1 MPTTA
6 KPGAA
11 DEAVWEGT
19 PVLARPAYGI
29 DERPAAWWEAVL
41 YGWQHTLVDISPF
54 VLPLAVGAALGMA
67 AGEQARFINDCLLAM
82 GIATLIQTTVGN
94 RLPIVQGPSATL
106 TGALVPIAGSMGGP
120 AMWGGIFAGAL
131 LEMLVGA
138 SRVLGFLRRL
148 FPPTVSGV
156 VVIAIALALG
166 QFAVRLAVGD
176 GGAANFAW
184 AGGVI
189 AVIALLQT
197 VFRRAGRGIVGRGA
211 IFLAIWAVGLGV
223 GSLAGAVDWSLV
235 AAKPWLGPPRFFP
248 YGGPGFGWTLV
259 PAAMLGVAVGYLG
272 SIVESLGD
280 YAATCAVSGET
291 YRVRHMNRG
300 IFAEGLGCAVAAC
313 LGALPVTSYTQN
325 IGIIATTGVASRF
338 VVRIA
343 AGVLI
348 LYGLC
353 PKFGA
358 LLVAMPRAVLGGV
371 FVLVCGMIAMSG
383 IRLIGAG
390 IATGA
395 APHRPHRRA
404 GRRHHPDR
412 RDRRPLLRQDR
423 PGQGVAGRPAGAGR
437 AAPLQH
443 RGAGGGAGGGAEPD
457 LQRPPSRR

>member
-1 MPTTA
+1 MA
-6 KPGAA
+6 ESEQRSAA
-11 DEAVWEGT
+11 DQAVWEDT
-19 PVLARPAYGI
+19 PPLVRPAFGI
-29 DERPAAWWEAVL
+29 DERPSRWWEALL

-67 AGEQARFINDCLLAM
+67 AAEQARFINNCLLAM

-106 TGALVPIAGSMGGP
+106 TGALVPIAGQMGGP
-120 AMWGGIFAGAL
+120 AMWGGVFAGGL
-131 LEMLVGA
+131 LEMVVGA
-138 SRVLGFLRRL
+138 SRVLGLLRRL

-156 VVIAIALALG
+156 VVVAIALALG
-166 QFAVRLAVGD
+166 QFAVRLAMGD
-176 GGAANFAW
+176 GGAANFAF
-184 AGGVI
+184 AGAVV

-197 VFRRAGRGIVGRGA
+197 VFRRAGRGIVARGA

-223 GSLAGAVDWSLV
+223 GSLVGAVDWGLV
-235 AAKPWLGPPRFFP
+235 AARPWFGLPRLFP
-248 YGGPGFGWTLV
+248 YGGPGFGWTFA
-259 PAAMLGVAVGYLG
+259 PAAVVGVAVGYFG

-280 YAATCAVSGET
+280 YAATCAVAGET

-300 IFAEGLGCAVAAC
+300 IFAEGLGSVVAAC
-313 LGALPVTSYTQN
+313 LGAIPVTSYTQN

-343 AGVLI
+343 AGVLV

-383 IRLIGAG
+383 IRLIAAARPTVADSFVVGTTLIAAVAVPFYVKTALGGEWLAG
-390 IATGA
+390 L
-395 APHRPHRRA
+395 PS
-404 GRRHHPDR
+404 
-412 RDRRPLLRQDR
+412 LLALLLTNTVVLAVVLAVGLNLVFNVIL
-423 PGQGVAGRPAGAGR
+423 PG
-437 AAPLQH
+437 
-443 RGAGGGAGGGAEPD
+443 EE
-457 LQRPPSRR
+457 

>member
-19 PVLARPAYGI
+19 PVLVRPAYGI

-148 FPPTVSGV
+148 FPPAVSGV

-259 PAAMLGVAVGYLG
+259 PAAVARRRRRLP
-272 SIVESLGD
+272 
-280 YAATCAVSGET
+280 
-291 YRVRHMNRG
+291 
-300 IFAEGLGCAVAAC
+300 GL
-313 LGALPVTSYTQN
+313 
-325 IGIIATTGVASRF
+325 
-338 VVRIA
+338 
-343 AGVLI
+343 
-348 LYGLC
+348 
-353 PKFGA
+353 
-358 LLVAMPRAVLGGV
+358 
-371 FVLVCGMIAMSG
+371 
-383 IRLIGAG
+383 
-390 IATGA
+390 
-395 APHRPHRRA
+395 
-404 GRRHHPDR
+404 DR
-412 RDRRPLLRQDR
+412 R
-423 PGQGVAGRPAGAGR
+423 VAGRLRRHLRGLRRDLPGPPHEPGDLRRGAGLRGGGLPRRPAGDQLHPEHRHHRHHRGRQPFRGADRRRGADPLRALPEVRGAAGGDAAGGARRGVRPRLRDDRDVRHPADRRRQRHRHR
-437 AAPLQH
+437 AAPTAPT
-443 RGAGGGAGGGAEPD
+443 RWSSA
-457 LQRPPSRR
+457 PP